1 MRHVAPLLLLSLSG
15 CYTYAPIQPSSI
27 PPGASV
33 RARVSATAAERI
45 APLIG
50 VGDARLL
57 TGRFAGPDATGYLV
71 EVPTTTQ
78 VGPAGSLQ
86 SLAQRISIPRG
97 DLLEIETRTLN
108 RGRTAA
114 VVGAAAVIGVATAIN
129 VLRGER
135 GSDRPPGGTSTDT
148 RIPVV
153 RWKF

>member
-1 MRHVAPLLLLSLSG
+1 MRRLTPLLFLSLSA
-15 CYTYAPIQPSSI
+15 CYTYAPVQAATVT
-27 PPGASV
+27 PGTSV
-33 RARVSATAAERI
+33 RARISATAAERV

-50 VGDARLL
+50 VNDARLL
-57 TGRFAGPDATGYLV
+57 TGKFAGTDAAGFLV

-97 DLLEIETRTLN
+97 DMLEIERRTLY

-114 VVGAAAVIGVATAIN
+114 VVGGAAVIGIATAIN

-153 RWKF
+153 RWRF